1 MGLAGFDALNIAGEQ
16 TQDVAIAGFESIENV
31 SVTGFTQIGTTA
43 VAGFTQLGTVAMD
56 GFDALNAM
64 STNYNTTILG
74 INDDWAAELRQLLT
88 NPLTNT
94 TTTTTNTTTSANTC
108 IGTGDDEENLKKL
121 VIELKLEEQTVNPKL
136 MGDDELYDEDL
147 DAETVKALSHAL
159 ELDYIEKWKVFAQMK
174 LLERNFAVAEQARV
188 ALRDQLITANANVQ
202 ILLRNYE
209 EKKIGLDHEIK
220 EKLKVKEELKTV
232 RAELK
237 SLKKVNANS
246 TKNSAKNKPEP
257 KDA

>member
-1 MGLAGFDALNIAGEQ
+1 MSEIKRILDGEEFVVQPPEELNLTKQ
-16 TQDVAIAGFESIENV
+16 T
-31 SVTGFTQIGTTA
+31 
-43 VAGFTQLGTVAMD
+43 L
-56 GFDALNAM
+56 
-64 STNYNTTILG
+64 
-74 INDDWAAELRQLLT
+74 
-88 NPLTNT
+88 
-94 TTTTTNTTTSANTC
+94 
-108 IGTGDDEENLKKL
+108 
-121 VIELKLEEQTVNPKL
+121 NPKL
-136 MGDDELYDEDL
+136 MSDEELYDEDL

-209 EKKIGLDHEIK
+209 EKKVGLDHEIQ

-237 SLKKVNANS
+237 SLKKVNAIS
-246 TKNSAKNKPEP
+246 IKNIAKNKPEP

>member
-1 MGLAGFDALNIAGEQ
+1 MSEIKKILDGEVFVVLPPEELNLTKQ
-16 TQDVAIAGFESIENV
+16 T
-31 SVTGFTQIGTTA
+31 
-43 VAGFTQLGTVAMD
+43 L
-56 GFDALNAM
+56 
-64 STNYNTTILG
+64 
-74 INDDWAAELRQLLT
+74 
-88 NPLTNT
+88 
-94 TTTTTNTTTSANTC
+94 
-108 IGTGDDEENLKKL
+108 
-121 VIELKLEEQTVNPKL
+121 NPKL
-136 MGDDELYDEDL
+136 MSDDELYDEDL

>member
-1 MGLAGFDALNIAGEQ
+1 MSEIKKILDGEEFVVQPPEELNLTKQ
-16 TQDVAIAGFESIENV
+16 T
-31 SVTGFTQIGTTA
+31 
-43 VAGFTQLGTVAMD
+43 L
-56 GFDALNAM
+56 
-64 STNYNTTILG
+64 
-74 INDDWAAELRQLLT
+74 
-88 NPLTNT
+88 
-94 TTTTTNTTTSANTC
+94 
-108 IGTGDDEENLKKL
+108 
-121 VIELKLEEQTVNPKL
+121 NPKL
-136 MGDDELYDEDL
+136 MSDDELYDEDL

-209 EKKIGLDHEIK
+209 EKKVGLDHEIQ

-237 SLKKVNANS
+237 SLKKVNAIS
-246 TKNSAKNKPEP
+246 IKNSAKNKPEP